1 MTKKATNRRIRADEL
16 FVIGLSKMCPDL
28 RRQVLEGKI
37 KLQKTQIK
45 KLGKCSEIKNSS
57 IHSIAQVLK
66 IINL

>member
-16 FVIGLSKMCPDL
+16 FVMSLSKMCPDL

-45 KLGKCSEIKNSS
+45 KLGN
-57 IHSIAQVLK
+57 VLK
-66 IINL
+66 SKTVPSILLLKY